1 MGESAFGGSPLQ
13 LGLKSMISKETE
25 EKIKSLKG
33 KYPKIKSCILPA
45 FHMLYQ
51 EEGYLSPEGM
61 QKVSELLGVPLLEL
75 QEVLSFYVFFP
86 TRRIGKYWI
95 RVCDNLSCSLMGA
108 ESIIKYLEEKLK
120 IKVGQTTPD
129 GLFTLGTEECLGS
142 CGTAPMMM
150 VNEDFYENLTRDKID
165 QLVDELSR
173 K

>member
-1 MGESAFGGSPLQ
+1 
-13 LGLKSMISKETE
+13 MITRETE
-25 EKIKSLKG
+25 EKIRGLRN
-33 KYPKIKSCILPA
+33 KYPKTKTAILPA
-45 FHMLYQ
+45 FHILYQ
-51 EEGYLSPEGM
+51 EEGYISDEGL
-61 QKVSELLGVPLLEL
+61 QKVSQLLGIPLLEL
-75 QEVLSFYVFFP
+75 HEVLSFYVFFP
-86 TRRIGKYWI
+86 NNRRIGKYWI

-150 VNEDFYENLTRDKID
+150 VNEEFHENLTKEKID
-165 QLVDELSR
+165 KLIEELSR